1 MRQRRFKYG
10 SDDPCLKC
18 RFACSNEPCVDD
30 HKKARWEL
38 AHIRDFLWSDTYGEC
53 RDNRKLRSSAA
64 ICRHGS
70 LRRDVAMRGR
80 PQEGS
85 LGACSH
91 KRLFVVGH
99 IQRMPRQSQAAKQR
113 SDLSA
118 WVIAWEG
125 SHAQTGWQVDSES
138 LLSAGRLAD
147 WTHTANAATIASCEA
162 AQRSVGMGHCVGRKP
177 CAGWRHMTKGEYFGE
192 DK

>member
-1 MRQRRFKYG
+1 MMRQRRFKYG

-70 LRRDVAMRGR
+70 LRRDGAMRRQDGKWTAR
-80 PQEGS
+80 VYSQLDAWQTG
-85 LGACSH
+85 CI
-91 KRLFVVGH
+91 R
-99 IQRMPRQSQAAKQR
+99 RTPRQSQAAKQR

-125 SHAQTGWQVDSES
+125 SHAQ
-138 LLSAGRLAD
+138 
-147 WTHTANAATIASCEA
+147 
-162 AQRSVGMGHCVGRKP
+162 VG
-177 CAGWRHMTKGEYFGE
+177 
-192 DK
+192 DI